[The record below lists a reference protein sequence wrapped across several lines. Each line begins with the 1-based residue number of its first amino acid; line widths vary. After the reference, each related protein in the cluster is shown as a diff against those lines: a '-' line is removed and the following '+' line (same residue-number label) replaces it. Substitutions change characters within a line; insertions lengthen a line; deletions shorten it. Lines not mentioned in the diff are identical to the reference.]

1 MGDDSVPDLFEQ
13 MAQGFAA
20 VQKTMED
27 LAPMMTD
34 VYKTI
39 EALDKRISRHD
50 QVIDALREVAK
61 RLYDEANVLRRRL
74 DLGDLPP
81 LDI

>member
-1 MGDDSVPDLFEQ
+1 MDDDNAPDRFEQ

-20 VQKTMED
+20 VQKTMES
-27 LAPMMTD
+27 LAPMMAD

-39 EALDKRISRHD
+39 EALDKRISSHD
-50 QVIDALREVAK
+50 QVIDALREVAE

-74 DLGDLPP
+74 DLGELPP